1 MTRFSSLEGLHS
13 RKKILL
19 IDDQPIF
26 RIGLQHLLAKD
37 GRWEV
42 AGVAAG
48 GGQEVRLARQL
59 APALICLGLKL
70 PGCIERLSQLRQA
83 VPTAAIL
90 VFTDAPI
97 DFARRETLATGANAC
112 VARRIDPKELMLLL
126 GHLEHATGPAG
137 GERPQPDSPHAV
149 EPPGQWLPQLTRQQR
164 RILLLLA
171 TGKCNKLIGRELG
184 ISEGTVKVHLK
195 SMYKKMNCNGRT
207 QAISCFL
214 RDPALRPQYRPET
227 P

>member
-1 MTRFSSLEGLHS
+1 MTRFSSLDILLS
-13 RKKILL
+13 RKKVVL

-26 RIGLQHLLAKD
+26 RLGLQYLLAGD

-42 AGVAAG
+42 AGEAADA
-48 GGQEVRLARQL
+48 GQGVGLARQL
-59 APALICLGLKL
+59 APAWIGLGLKF
-70 PGCIERLSQLRQA
+70 PGCLERLPQLRQA
-83 VPTAAIL
+83 APTAVIL
-90 VFTDAPI
+90 VFTDAPV
-97 DFARRETLATGANAC
+97 DLARREILAAGANAC
-112 VARRIDPKELMLLL
+112 VSRRVDPIELMLLL
-126 GHLEHATGPAG
+126 EQLEHDAVAAG
-137 GERPQPDSPHAV
+137 NEHPQPDLLQTI

-214 RDPALRPQYRPET
+214 RDPALRPQHRLSSP
-227 P
+227 

>member
-1 MTRFSSLEGLHS
+1 MTRFSSIEGLHS

-42 AGVAAG
+42 TGETGGAGQGVL
-48 GGQEVRLARQL
+48 LARQQ
-59 APALICLGLKL
+59 APALIGLGLKL
-70 PGCIERLSQLRQA
+70 PGCIELLPQLRQA
-83 VPTAAIL
+83 APTAAIL
-90 VFTDAPI
+90 VFTDAPVE
-97 DFARRETLATGANAC
+97 FARRETLAAGANAC
-112 VARRIDPKELMLLL
+112 VARRIDPEELMLLL
-126 GHLEHATGPAG
+126 GQLEQATGPA
-137 GERPQPDSPHAV
+137 RHACLQPDSLNAV

-214 RDPALRPQYRPET
+214 RDPALRPQCRPAA

>member
-1 MTRFSSLEGLHS
+1 MTRFSSLDVLLS
-13 RKKILL
+13 RKKVVL
-19 IDDQPIF
+19 IDHQPLF
-26 RIGLQHLLAKD
+26 RIGLQHLLADD

-42 AGVAAG
+42 AGEAAE
-48 GGQEVRLARQL
+48 GGQGVRLASQL
-59 APALICLGLKL
+59 APALIGLGLKL
-70 PGCIERLSQLRQA
+70 PGCIELLPQLRQA
-83 VPTAAIL
+83 APAAAII
-90 VFTDAPI
+90 VFTDAPV
-97 DFARRETLATGANAC
+97 DVARREALAAGANAC
-112 VARRIDPKELMLLL
+112 VSRRIAPEELMLLL
-126 GHLEHATGPAG
+126 GQMEHATGADG
-137 GERPQPDSPHAV
+137 NEYPQPDALHPV
-149 EPPGQWLPQLTRQQR
+149 EPGGQWLPQLTRQQR

-214 RDPALRPQYRPET
+214 RDPALRPQHRPFS